1 MKSPIVI
8 HLNGTVINGRIDGVE
23 SFEITQR
30 ENDDDGGLVKSYSSE
45 LKFYD
50 DGYSLIRP
58 ILVDNAN
65 GFSNSIDVQIF
76 DECCGRLVFD
86 GLITGDKIDWCEPE
100 CWISANVV
108 EKKPGLNCVKSKLL
122 YDNQNG
128 FLNNQQKKVRYC
140 VDVRPNFILSVL
152 LLIYAILNLLIYA
165 VILPLSLVVVVIQS
179 IAFVICQIVCA
190 IPGTPCNSATC
201 TGGTWTNPQNSF
213 SEITGWLTDMQNRLI
228 QCQWYHPTALVR
240 DYVKNVCDI
249 CGLQF
254 QSSILNDPSS
264 PYFNLL
270 LFSAPIRKGY
280 KPSETNGLLISEN
293 LPIET
298 LDTLMTKYLKPMFN
312 AKYWIVG
319 NKLIFERKDYFVG
332 TSTWIDSEQMLN
344 DGRIIE
350 NQICFSYID
359 RERPSFGEYNYSLD
373 GMDLTGNEAFERY
386 DEIVEWNPFPISPT
400 QSGSINL
407 VLLSSMAR
415 FRDDAA
421 GVDTLG
427 GFESGVYNTLFGG
440 AIANS
445 RDILLMNQHNAFN
458 YKFMIW
464 NPSSGLEN
472 ARVERSYSNSFTGGP
487 VVGNYFEP
495 ALGGELVIE
504 NVPLDENKLFNYP
517 MFFNENNTNNL
528 YSLFHYIDNPRL
540 PGTKI
545 FNFNFSFSFDCGE
558 LDAIDFSKT
567 IRIRVGNTIK
577 FGEIKELKIDFVKR
591 TIGVSGIV

>member
-50 DGYSLIRP
+50 DGYLLIRP
-58 ILVDNAN
+58 ILVDNPN

-100 CWISANVV
+100 CWISVNVV
-108 EKKPGLNCVKSKLL
+108 AKNPALNCVKSKLI
-122 YDNQNG
+122 YDNEQG
-128 FLNNQQKKVRYC
+128 FLDRPQKKLRYC
-140 VDVRPNFILSVL
+140 VDLRPDWILGILFTIYALFNVIAFTVL
-152 LLIYAILNLLIYA
+152 LPLLI
-165 VILPLSLVVVVIQS
+165 VPNVREWLS
-179 IAFVICQIVCA
+179 
-190 IPGTPCNSATC
+190 
-201 TGGTWTNPQNSF
+201 
-213 SEITGWLTDMQNRLI
+213 DMNDRMI

-240 DYVKNVCDI
+240 DYIQNVCDV
-249 CGLQF
+249 CGLEF

-280 KPSETNGLLISEN
+280 KPSEGQNLLISEN

-298 LDTLMTKYLKPMFN
+298 LDTLMNNHLKPMFN

-332 TSTWIDSEQMLN
+332 SSTWIDAEQMLN

-350 NQICFSYID
+350 NQICFSWID
-359 RERPSFGEYNYSLD
+359 RERPAFAEYEYTPD
-373 GMDLTGNEAFERY
+373 GADLLGNEAGLRY
-386 DEIVEWNPFPISPT
+386 EEIVEWNSPPSDS
-400 QSGSINL
+400 QSGSLNL
-407 VLLSSMAR
+407 LLFSSMAR
-415 FRDDAA
+415 FRNDFA
-421 GVDTLG
+421 GPDSLASYDN
-427 GFESGVYNTLFGG
+427 GFWNVLFGNR
-440 AIANS
+440 IANS
-445 RDILLMNQHNAFN
+445 DGLLLMNQHVAFN
-458 YKFMIW
+458 YKFVIW
-464 NPSSGLEN
+464 DGLSQEN
-472 ARVERSYSNSFTGGP
+472 SKVQSNWSAFGVFGIS
-487 VVGNYFEP
+487 
-495 ALGGELVIE
+495 LGSLFSP
-504 NVPLDENKLFNYP
+504 PLDNYSSTSPVPIDKMYNYP
-517 MFFNENNTNNL
+517 MWFKEQIPFNL
-528 YSLFHYIDNPRL
+528 YRSFHYIDNPRL

-545 FNFNFSFSFDCGE
+545 FNFDFSFSFDCGE

>member
-50 DGYSLIRP
+50 DGYLLIRP
-58 ILVDNAN
+58 ILVDNPN

-100 CWISANVV
+100 CWISVNVV
-108 EKKPGLNCVKSKLL
+108 AKNPALNCVKSKLI
-122 YDNQNG
+122 YDNEQG
-128 FLNNQQKKVRYC
+128 FLDRPQKKLRYC
-140 VDVRPNFILSVL
+140 VDLRPDWILGILFTIYALFNVIAFTVL
-152 LLIYAILNLLIYA
+152 LPLLI
-165 VILPLSLVVVVIQS
+165 VPNVREWLS
-179 IAFVICQIVCA
+179 
-190 IPGTPCNSATC
+190 
-201 TGGTWTNPQNSF
+201 
-213 SEITGWLTDMQNRLI
+213 DMNDRMI

-240 DYVKNVCDI
+240 DYIQNVCDV
-249 CGLQF
+249 CGLEF

-280 KPSETNGLLISEN
+280 KPSEGQNLLISEN

-298 LDTLMTKYLKPMFN
+298 LDTLMNNHLKPMFN

-332 TSTWIDSEQMLN
+332 SSTWIDAEQMLN

-350 NQICFSYID
+350 NQICFSWID
-359 RERPSFGEYNYSLD
+359 RERPAFAEYEYTPD
-373 GMDLTGNEAFERY
+373 GADLLGNEAGLRY
-386 DEIVEWNPFPISPT
+386 EEIVEWNSPPSDS
-400 QSGSINL
+400 QSGSLNL
-407 VLLSSMAR
+407 LLFSSMAR
-415 FRDDAA
+415 FRNDFA
-421 GVDTLG
+421 GPDSLASYDN
-427 GFESGVYNTLFGG
+427 GFWNVLFGNR
-440 AIANS
+440 IANS
-445 RDILLMNQHNAFN
+445 GGLLLMNQHVAFN
-458 YKFMIW
+458 YKFVIW
-464 NPSSGLEN
+464 DGLSQEN
-472 ARVERSYSNSFTGGP
+472 SKVQSNWSAFGVFGIS
-487 VVGNYFEP
+487 
-495 ALGGELVIE
+495 LGSLFSP
-504 NVPLDENKLFNYP
+504 PLDNYSSTSPVPIDKMYNYP
-517 MFFNENNTNNL
+517 MWFKEQIPFNL
-528 YSLFHYIDNPRL
+528 YRSFHYIDNPRL

-545 FNFNFSFSFDCGE
+545 FNFDFSFSFDCGE

>member
-50 DGYSLIRP
+50 DGYLLIRP
-58 ILVDNAN
+58 ILVDNPN

-100 CWISANVV
+100 CWISVNVV
-108 EKKPGLNCVKSKLL
+108 AKNPELNCVKSKLI
-122 YDNQNG
+122 YDNEQG
-128 FLNNQQKKVRYC
+128 FLGRPQKKLRYC
-140 VDVRPNFILSVL
+140 VDLRPDWILGILFTIYALFNVIAFTVL
-152 LLIYAILNLLIYA
+152 LPLLI
-165 VILPLSLVVVVIQS
+165 VPNVREWLS
-179 IAFVICQIVCA
+179 
-190 IPGTPCNSATC
+190 
-201 TGGTWTNPQNSF
+201 
-213 SEITGWLTDMQNRLI
+213 DMNDRMI

-240 DYVKNVCDI
+240 DYIKNVCDV
-249 CGLQF
+249 CGLEF

-280 KPSETNGLLISEN
+280 KPSQSQNLLISEN

-298 LDTLMTKYLKPMFN
+298 LDTLMNNHLKPMFN

-332 TSTWIDSEQMLN
+332 SSTWIDAEQMLN

-350 NQICFSYID
+350 NQICFSWID
-359 RERPSFGEYNYSLD
+359 RERPAFAEYEYTPD
-373 GMDLTGNEAFERY
+373 GADLLGNEAGLRY
-386 DEIVEWNPFPISPT
+386 EEIVEWNSPPSDS
-400 QSGSINL
+400 QSGSLNL
-407 VLLSSMAR
+407 LLFSSMGR
-415 FRDDAA
+415 FRNDFA
-421 GVDTLG
+421 GPDSLASYDN
-427 GFESGVYNTLFGG
+427 GFWNVLFGNR
-440 AIANS
+440 IANS
-445 RDILLMNQHNAFN
+445 DGLLLMNQHVAFN
-458 YKFMIW
+458 YKFVIW
-464 NPSSGLEN
+464 DGLSEGN
-472 ARVERSYSNSFTGGP
+472 SKVQSNWSAFGVFGIS
-487 VVGNYFEP
+487 
-495 ALGGELVIE
+495 LGSLFSP
-504 NVPLDENKLFNYP
+504 PLDNYSSTSPVPIDKMYNYP
-517 MFFNENNTNNL
+517 MWFKEQLPFNL
-528 YSLFHYIDNPRL
+528 YRSFHYIDNPRL

-545 FNFNFSFSFDCGE
+545 FNFDFSFSFDCGE